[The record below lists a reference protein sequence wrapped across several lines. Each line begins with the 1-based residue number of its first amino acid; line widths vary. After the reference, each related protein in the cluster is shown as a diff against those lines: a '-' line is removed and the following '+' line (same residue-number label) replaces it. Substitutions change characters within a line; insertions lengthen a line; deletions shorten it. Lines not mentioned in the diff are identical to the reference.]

1 MSARGKKSSGEMKVE
16 DIAGGCFT
24 PEKRRLDMTE
34 DGHSAPKER
43 QSVIDEAMESS
54 SMKLLECLHFSPTS
68 KTISGLLSFRRH
80 FLKVSFIYI
89 FIIITNNSF
98 SDSDK

>member
-1 MSARGKKSSGEMKVE
+1 MKVE
-16 DIAGGCFT
+16 DVAGGSFT

-54 SMKLLECLHFSPTS
+54 SMKQILA
-68 KTISGLLSFRRH
+68 
-80 FLKVSFIYI
+80 VSFFATFI
-89 FIIITNNSF
+89 FPVPASAPRKNSDGGSKHCF
-98 SDSDK
+98 D